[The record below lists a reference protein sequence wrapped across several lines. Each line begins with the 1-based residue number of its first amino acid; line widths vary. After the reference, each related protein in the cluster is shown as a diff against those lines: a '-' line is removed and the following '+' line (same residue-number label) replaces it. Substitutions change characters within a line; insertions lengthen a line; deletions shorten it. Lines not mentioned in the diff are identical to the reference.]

1 MWVSPE
7 REESTGS
14 KEAMTESY
22 NLILEVTFHPF
33 CHILLVTSQQWG
45 GGVLC
50 KACVPDGRSHG
61 STVEA
66 AYTVPA
72 KNSISSHRPQ
82 SITIL
87 NKQDLKT
94 LPLKHLFLERYSRK
108 DPTQTRE

>member
-1 MWVSPE
+1 
-7 REESTGS
+7 
-14 KEAMTESY
+14 MTESY

-33 CHILLVTSQQWG
+33 CHILLVTSQQW

-82 SITIL
+82 LNTIL
-87 NKQDLKT
+87 TSGISRLYLSNN
-94 LPLKHLFLERYSRK
+94 LFLERYSRK